1 MILKK
6 AQESRKEKKF
16 GKHRKATI
24 PRKKLY
30 KVDDMVSIKIDRVDK
45 KSPFHPNLP
54 LGRVLETKNN
64 YVKVVTPFGRIKGF
78 ITPSRLSHVRQQM

>member
-1 MILKK
+1 
-6 AQESRKEKKF
+6 
-16 GKHRKATI
+16 
-24 PRKKLY
+24 
-30 KVDDMVSIKIDRVDK
+30 MVSIKIDRVDR

-54 LGRVLETKNN
+54 LVRVLETKNN